1 MGKPK
6 FFYEDRDKYY
16 DCHIWLHPNYPKH
29 LHKHLE
35 FAYVNEGEMH
45 TTVGDQKKIMRKGD
59 CALAFPNQ
67 MHSYSSTED
76 VDLMLIIVDMDYIGE
91 FQDELSNYIL
101 ENPFF
106 TKTDLSDYGQ
116 SALELLYKSSTTKE
130 HPFELE
136 KGMLLILLSD
146 IFENIKMI
154 KRDGTTELNT
164 IEKILLYINENLT
177 TPINATTI
185 SNDMGLSTSYLSHLF
200 ARELKMSLPTY
211 LTRQRLSHA
220 CDMLKTTQKT
230 VTDIAY
236 ETGFSSL
243 RTFLRSFQSYYG
255 MTPTEY
261 RNDLS
266 IL

>member
-35 FAYVNEGEMH
+35 FAYVNEGEMP
-45 TTVGDQKKIMRKGD
+45 TLVGSQEKKMRKGD

-67 MHSYSSTED
+67 MHSYSSTKD

-91 FQDELSNYIL
+91 FHDELSNYIL

-106 TKTDLSDYGQ
+106 TKSELSEYGQ
-116 SALELLYKSSTTKE
+116 SALDLLYKSSHTKD
-130 HPFELE
+130 HPYELE
-136 KGMLLILLSD
+136 KGMLMVLLSD
-146 IFENIKMI
+146 IFSNLSMI
-154 KRDGTTELNT
+154 KRDGKTELNT
-164 IEKILLYINENLT
+164 IEKILLYINENLSNH
-177 TPINATTI
+177 INATSI
-185 SNDMGLSTSYLSHLF
+185 SKELGLSTSYISHLF
-200 ARELKMSLPTY
+200 AKELNMTLPTY

-220 CDMLKTTQKT
+220 CDMLKTTTKS

-243 RTFLRSFQSYYG
+243 RTFLRSFQTYYN
-255 MTPTEY
+255 MTPTAFRTEAFK
-261 RNDLS
+261 
-266 IL
+266 